1 MWDPAQYA
9 LFGTHRARPF
19 ADLVARVA
27 ATAPRLVVDVGCGDG
42 TSTLTLT
49 ERWPGARVVGLD
61 SSPDMLAA
69 ARANDLDGRVEWVE
83 ACAEDWGPADLGAP
97 IDVLLTNAALQWIPG
112 HLDLL
117 PRWAAALAP
126 GGWFAMQVPDN
137 LDSPSH
143 RLMRRVAVR
152 HRRYADLLPRL
163 DRALAV
169 AAPGEYLATLSR
181 LGLEADVWETTY
193 HHVLDPDG
201 VHTSPVLE
209 WMRATGLRPVLAV
222 LADDAEREEFLADY
236 AAELA
241 RAYPREPWGVVL
253 PFARL
258 FAVGRRPA

>member
-1 MWDPAQYA
+1 PTSARTRAAGRARRRAGRRRRRRPRRAGARGRRRGPRRCPRASTARDRPRARACTARSAGPSPPRAAAPPVRRGILTSRHPSSELRGRSMWDPAQYA

-69 ARANDLDGRVEWVE
+69 ARANDPDGRVAWVE
-83 ACAEDWGPADLGAP
+83 ACAEDWDPADLGAP

-126 GGWFAMQVPDN
+126 GGWFVMQVPD
-137 LDSPSH
+137 
-143 RLMRRVAVR
+143 
-152 HRRYADLLPRL
+152 
-163 DRALAV
+163 
-169 AAPGEYLATLSR
+169 
-181 LGLEADVWETTY
+181 
-193 HHVLDPDG
+193 
-201 VHTSPVLE
+201 
-209 WMRATGLRPVLAV
+209 
-222 LADDAEREEFLADY
+222 
-236 AAELA
+236 
-241 RAYPREPWGVVL
+241 
-253 PFARL
+253 
-258 FAVGRRPA
+258 